1 MINIPAKSMR
11 LMVKAV
17 WTFKNGIGGAVL
29 IRSTSW
35 FLFSLLCDRAW
46 VQCILKMSVPILR
59 KFIEL

>member
-1 MINIPAKSMR
+1 MR

-35 FLFSLLCDRAW
+35 FSFSLLYDTVQ

-59 KFIEL
+59 KYIEL